1 MLLKVEQ
8 VIIEEPLQEFNDKVV
23 RLALLTDENAELKA
37 IASSAVDKALEL
49 VGKNK
54 ELVKRNASLRR
65 KSKHWKEAA
74 LNAQAA
80 CRRRIKR
87 AAQDGD
93 KGFKAAGQSAAFS
106 QKQTSEQE
114 QALRNTRAI

>member
-65 KSKHWKEAA
+65 KSKHW
-74 LNAQAA
+74 
-80 CRRRIKR
+80 RRRR
-87 AAQDGD
+87 
-93 KGFKAAGQSAAFS
+93 
-106 QKQTSEQE
+106 
-114 QALRNTRAI
+114 